1 MPMPE
6 IDPNALYT
14 TEQAAKMLM
23 QIDPGM
29 TYEEAY
35 REVLIA
41 INLGK
46 LKVAGYLQPP
56 HGS

>member
-1 MPMPE
+1 
-6 IDPNALYT
+6 
-14 TEQAAKMLM
+14 MLM